1 MLPRVLMR
9 VILTCACI
17 AATISGCSS
26 PGASGGRLAVT
37 ATTTQVADLVRA
49 VGGDRIDLT
58 QILQPNADPHEYEP
72 RPSDALALA
81 RAKVVFRSGGDVD
94 EWLDKVVKQAA
105 ADARVVTLSDSVSTL

>member
-1 MLPRVLMR
+1 MR
-9 VILTCACI
+9 FILILVSGALLLFGL
-17 AATISGCSS
+17 SGCSDRT
-26 PGASGGRLAVT
+26 GGTGGLPVT
-37 ATTTQVADLVRA
+37 ATTTQVGALVRA